1 MKDGKDQLKEVSQID
16 QVSIEERLTK
26 AILIERNLL
35 IQDVLSTIIVNK
47 R

>member
-35 IQDVLSTIIVNK
+35 IQDVLSMIIANK